1 MTWLGILGIVVVLV
15 AVVSVLGLQPKGGK
29 PVARTRLMT
38 VARVILLIFGIIII
52 YAGFR
57 AR

>member
-29 PVARTRLMT
+29 PVAGTRLMT